1 MTLHQENNEDPNNDD
16 NSKDLEGYVAFH
28 LPRRIPFF
36 ILIAFIVQIMI
47 GIWAV
52 SAFYFGHKELQ
63 NQFRD
68 NIATLTQ
75 QLNDL
80 KSTIYT
86 RNEASIQFEIIRQE
100 NTRQDHELRELRDKI
115 RR

>member
-1 MTLHQENNEDPNNDD
+1 MTLHNNNNELQEHDTNAD
-16 NSKDLEGYVAFH
+16 DLEGYVAFH

-52 SAFYFGHKELQ
+52 SAFYFGQKELQ

-68 NIATLTQ
+68 NVATLTQ

-100 NTRQDHELRELRDKI
+100 NMRQDQELRELRDKV